1 MSGEDGNKKYRV
13 SVFCSYFNNNERL
26 LSLCN
31 AILDTNYKDADKLEI
46 NTLKGIFFDE
56 QRNDI
61 SCTIEDHFLV
71 LIEYQTT
78 IN

>member
-1 MSGEDGNKKYRV
+1 MSGDDGNKKYRD